1 MPHGDS
7 WLASWDSA
15 KSKGATSITKTETQG
30 TTLRLTY
37 GSKRKAKTD
46 HEMADLRQLKDFRNF
61 LYLVWKQLNLPEPTQ
76 IQYEIADYMQ
86 HGDKRAVI
94 QGFRGVGKS
103 WICSAYV
110 VHQLLLDPSKN
121 ILVVSASKTRADD
134 FSTFTLR
141 LIHEMPLLKHL
152 IPQDKQ
158 RFSKISFDVGPA
170 PASHAPSVKSLG
182 ITSQLTGSRAD
193 IIVADDVE
201 VPNNSA
207 TQMMRDKLGEQVKE
221 FDAIIK
227 PLDDS
232 KVIFLGTPQCEDTIY
247 RQLTERGYQ
256 TRVWPAQYVTPD
268 QNMKRYDGHIAECC
282 INIDNKG
289 KSTEPLRFSDV
300 DLAERKVSYGS
311 AGYALQ
317 FMLDSN
323 LSDVE
328 KYPLKISD
336 LIVMSLDT
344 ELAPER
350 LVWAKDPDLE
360 WDGSIPNVGM
370 TGDRFYRPMKTLG
383 KHIEYT
389 GTVMSIDPSGRGK
402 DETGYAVVKMLNGYL
417 YVTAA
422 GGVQGGYSEE
432 TLKFLSMT
440 AKEHKVNEIVVE
452 SNFGDGM
459 FVELLKPVLRKVH
472 ACTIEEVRHSTQKEK
487 RIIDTLEPVMTGHK
501 LVVDP
506 KVIQNDYET
515 SQVYPKDH
523 ALKYQLIYQLTRITR
538 DRGAVT
544 HDDRLDALSM
554 AVGYWS
560 QQMAQD
566 ASERILERKDDDIR
580 KELQKHAEAYF
591 KIRRGGANILTW

>member
-1 MPHGDS
+1 MPPGDS

-15 KSKGATSITKTETQG
+15 KSKVATSITKTETPG

-37 GSKRKAKTD
+37 GSKRKARTD

-61 LYLVWKQLNLPEPTQ
+61 LYLVWKQLNLPEPTR

-227 PLDDS
+227 PLDDA

-566 ASERILERKDDDIR
+566 ASERILERKDEDIR